1 MSRDRAPG
9 GARPLA
15 AVLALVTAALVT
27 VLTGAAPAQAAGYR
41 YWSFWQA
48 DGTTWTYATEGP
60 ATARPA
66 DGAVHGFR
74 FAVSA
79 DSSDASQPRPAPDFD
94 AVCGST
100 PAEDGKK
107 RVALVIDSGTA
118 TDAAGGE
125 SPPDVRAVC
134 AKVAGSAT
142 TAEALAQVAKPLR
155 YDGNAL
161 LCAISGYPAQGCG
174 EQVSDTSKKSE
185 QAEETAPSAKA
196 VESDAQDD
204 GGPSLGTVAG
214 LAVFLVL
221 GAATFWQIRRRRP

>member
-9 GARPLA
+9 GARPLV

-27 VLTGAAPAQAAGYR
+27 VLAGAAPAQAAGYR

-48 DGTTWTYATEGP
+48 DGATWTYATEGP
-60 ATARPA
+60 ATAGPA
-66 DGAVHGFR
+66 DGAVQGFR

-79 DSSDASQPRPAPDFD
+79 DSADASKPRPAPDFD

-100 PAEDGKK
+100 PAEAGKK
-107 RVALVIDSGTA
+107 RIALVIDPGTA
-118 TDAAGGE
+118 TDAPTGE
-125 SPPDVRAVC
+125 TPPDQRTVC
-134 AKVAGSAT
+134 AKVHGSAT

-161 LCAISGYPAQGCG
+161 LCAISGYPAKGCG
-174 EQVSDTSKKSE
+174 EQVSDTSKKSG
-185 QAEETAPSAKA
+185 QAERAAKA
-196 VESDAQDD
+196 DAEDGSD